1 MEVLMRQ
8 GNILI
13 SMAMAIFALD
23 VLPARYV
30 HAESATLAEEHAVAA
45 KEQADLARE
54 NAERAAR
61 EAAIAEK
68 QAARAAGVPCWKL
81 TQFRQ

>member
-30 HAESATLAEEHAVAA
+30 QAESATLAEEHAVAA
-45 KEQADLARE
+45 KEQADLAW
-54 NAERAAR
+54 
-61 EAAIAEK
+61 EAALAEK
-68 QAARAAGVPCWKL
+68 QAARASQQSTAARRAG
-81 TQFRQ
+81 

>member
-1 MEVLMRQ
+1 MRQ

-13 SMAMAIFALD
+13 SMAMGIFLLD

-30 HAESATLAEEHAVAA
+30 HAESAPSVEEHAVAA
-45 KEQADLARE
+45 KEQAELARE

-61 EAAIAEK
+61 EAAIAHGPLLCVGLF
-68 QAARAAGVPCWKL
+68 ALG
-81 TQFRQ
+81 